1 MISKDLYKNTSVT
14 INQSEIS
21 VPLIR
26 QEVASETNVGKEKNE
41 SDDVKIWDPKSM

>member
-1 MISKDLYKNTSVT
+1 MISKNLFKNISVT
-14 INQSEIS
+14 IDQSEIS

-26 QEVASETNVGKEKNE
+26 QEVACKTNVGEEKNE